1 MTKII
6 AYSYQNKENAIEIN
20 EEDIEGFVTE
30 NEAELDKDINGEV
43 AYSIYSTKVNT
54 VESAKTIFVN
64 SYMTVHEE
72 LED

>member
-6 AYSYQNKENAIEIN
+6 AYSYNGKVNAVEIN

-30 NEAELDKDINGEV
+30 SESELDKDINGET

-54 VESAKTIFVN
+54 VESAKVNFVN
-64 SYMTVHEE
+64 TYMIVHEE
-72 LED
+72 LGY